1 MGHDERALGENTTV
15 VQASQLSYTFPDGTQ
30 GLSNVSFALPARS
43 RCLLVG
49 GKQHISSV
57 VEGIGCVADRNS
69 SKWCR

>member
-1 MGHDERALGENTTV
+1 MGHDERAPEEHPTV

-49 GKQHISSV
+49 GKQHISSIP
-57 VEGIGCVADRNS
+57 EWIDCVADRDF